1 MKRQRRE
8 LSAARAV
15 SCAFVVLLASLT
27 TIAPAGAV
35 TITDNFNAS
44 HDYTVGD
51 TTGTVWTGM
60 ENIPILVNQ
69 AVHDANTTNP
79 GVLTVGDN
87 GTFDADGNAANGIS
101 GMGWEG

>member
-8 LSAARAV
+8 LSAARAL

-35 TITDNFNAS
+35 TISDNFNAN
-44 HDYTVGD
+44 HDYTTGD
-51 TTGTVWTGM
+51 TTGTIWTGM
-60 ENIPILVNQ
+60 ENIPLLQ
-69 AVHDANTTNP
+69 SQTLHDANMTNA

-87 GTFDADGNAANGIS
+87 GTFDQDSDPGNGIS